1 MTSAYKR
8 RYKTT
13 EEGVREM
20 CEVIERNRAEGRA
33 EGRAELIIN
42 MLKNQMRPEQIAKIA
57 DMTVEQIVSIGKK
70 AAVL

>member
-1 MTSAYKR
+1 M
-8 RYKTT
+8 
-13 EEGVREM
+13 REM

-42 MLKNQMRPEQIAKIA
+42 MLKNQMKPEQIAKIA
-57 DMTVEQIVSIGKK
+57 DMTVEQVVSIGKK

>member
-1 MTSAYKR
+1 
-8 RYKTT
+8 
-13 EEGVREM
+13 M

-42 MLKNQMRPEQIAKIA
+42 MLKNQMKPEQIAKIA

-70 AAVL
+70 VAVL

>member
-1 MTSAYKR
+1 MTSAYKH

-20 CEVIERNRAEGRA
+20 CEVIERNRAEGCA

-42 MLKNQMRPEQIAKIA
+42 MLKNQMKPEQIAKIA
-57 DMTVEQIVSIGKK
+57 DMTVEQVVSIGKK

>member
-1 MTSAYKR
+1 M
-8 RYKTT
+8 YKTT

-57 DMTVEQIVSIGKK
+57 DMTVEQIISIGKK

>member
-1 MTSAYKR
+1 MLTKLIIR
-8 RYKTT
+8 
-13 EEGVREM
+13 GVREM

-42 MLKNQMRPEQIAKIA
+42 MLKNQMKPEQIAKIA
-57 DMTVEQIVSIGKK
+57 DMTVEQIISIGKK